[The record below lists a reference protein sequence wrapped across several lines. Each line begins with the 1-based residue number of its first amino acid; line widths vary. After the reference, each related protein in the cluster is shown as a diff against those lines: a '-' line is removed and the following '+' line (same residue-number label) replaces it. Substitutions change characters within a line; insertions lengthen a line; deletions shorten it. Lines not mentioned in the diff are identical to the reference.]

1 MAEFEIIALT
11 LSLIL
16 GLSMAQMLSAV
27 ALAFRSRRECPLHWL
42 PFAWAAAIFLLHI
55 QYWFVI
61 HDLDSIAPAWTWDW
75 YGPVLLLA
83 VLLFLSGAVILPTRD
98 RELESGLLE
107 DFDAHGR
114 FALIP
119 VSLYLLMW
127 IPMNRRFDVP
137 WVSEE
142 NIYDVLLGA
151 LAGIA
156 FLSKA
161 SRVRA
166 AASLVYLVVAAWAV
180 FVVWSRPGV

>member
-16 GLSMAQMLSAV
+16 GLSVAQMLSAV
-27 ALAFRSRRECPLHWL
+27 ALAFRSRRESPLHWL
-42 PFAWAAAIFLLHI
+42 PFSWATAIFLFHI
-55 QYWFVI
+55 QFWFVI

-98 RELESGLLE
+98 RELASGLLE
-107 DFDAHGR
+107 DFETHGR

-119 VSLYLLMW
+119 VSLYLLIW
-127 IPMNRRFDVP
+127 IPMNHRMDVP
-137 WVSEE
+137 WIAEE
-142 NIYDVLLGA
+142 NAYDVILGV
-151 LAGIA
+151 LAA
-156 FLSKA
+156 VTFLSRGR
-161 SRVRA
+161 RVRA
-166 AASLVYLVVAAWAV
+166 AASLTYLVVAAWAV

>member
-1 MAEFEIIALT
+1 
-11 LSLIL
+11 
-16 GLSMAQMLSAV
+16 
-27 ALAFRSRRECPLHWL
+27 
-42 PFAWAAAIFLLHI
+42 
-55 QYWFVI
+55 
-61 HDLDSIAPAWTWDW
+61 
-75 YGPVLLLA
+75 
-83 VLLFLSGAVILPTRD
+83 
-98 RELESGLLE
+98 
-107 DFDAHGR
+107 
-114 FALIP
+114 
-119 VSLYLLMW
+119 
-127 IPMNRRFDVP
+127 MNRRFDVP